1 MRISL
6 ILFSIPLFLLT
17 AFLYT
22 FILWNLYYSFTDYSV
37 LKPNYEFVGLSTYL
51 QLFTDPLFQ
60 TALFKTLLWIVVLV
74 GAGNLVG
81 LLVASLIYNINS
93 ARARNIL
100 TAYFIYPLSLS
111 LVVSGIIWR
120 WLLDVDRGVG
130 KYFGNPLQGDNAFWS
145 ISLVSVWAYSGL
157 ATLFYLAMFYN
168 IDKAQLESAQ
178 IDGASRLYTML
189 KVVIPQ
195 SRQSLIISTIFFT
208 LFSIQM
214 FDLPYSILFLNP
226 NVMTLVMYTFMKFTA
241 IYIAVASATAVVIIA
256 ISAIIVI
263 PYSLLSLKKW
273 IR

>member
-6 ILFSIPLFLLT
+6 ILFSIPLFLVT

-111 LVVSGIIWR
+111 LVASGIIWR
-120 WLLDVDRGVG
+120 WLLDADRGVG

-168 IDKAQLESAQ
+168 IDKSQLESAQ

-263 PYSLLSLKKW
+263 PYSLFSLKKW
-273 IR
+273 VR